1 MAAEEFDIVVYG
13 ATGYTG
19 RLVAEHFGREYSGKS
34 DAPDWA
40 MPGRSTTASWSPAR
54 KNGRAPTRRS
64 PSRPKLTEPQPVRS
78 VG

>member
-1 MAAEEFDIVVYG
+1 MVAKEFDILVSG

-19 RLVAEHFGREYSGKS
+19 RLVAGHFVREYSGKS

-40 MPGRSTTASWSPAR
+40 MTGRSTTAS
-54 KNGRAPTRRS
+54 
-64 PSRPKLTEPQPVRS
+64 RPKKTEPQPVRS